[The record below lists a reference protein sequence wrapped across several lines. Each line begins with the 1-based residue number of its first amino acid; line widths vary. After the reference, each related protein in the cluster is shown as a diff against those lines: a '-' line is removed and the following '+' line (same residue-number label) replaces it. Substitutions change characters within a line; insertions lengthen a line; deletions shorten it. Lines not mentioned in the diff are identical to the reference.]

1 MKPRNRGGEEG
12 REGRGRGTLHPN
24 KPKKPLGARKSEGG
38 REGGREEGLRRTLTL
53 IFSSFLSLRNR
64 SQKPVSLLSF
74 FKRSRGEERSE
85 EGKEEGREGRREGR
99 REGGQR
105 RTLTLVF
112 SSFLSL
118 SKRSQKPVSLSSFF
132 KRIWMLLGRTFQTEP
147 SFLTLR
153 RNSR

>member
-1 MKPRNRGGEEG
+1 M
-12 REGRGRGTLHPN
+12 
-24 KPKKPLGARKSEGG
+24 
-38 REGGREEGLRRTLTL
+38 REGGQRRTLTL
-53 IFSSFLSLRNR
+53 VYSSFLSLRNR
-64 SQKPVSLLSF
+64 SQEPVSLLSF
-74 FKRSRGEERSE
+74 SRGEDRS
-85 EGKEEGREGRREGR
+85 EEGREGG